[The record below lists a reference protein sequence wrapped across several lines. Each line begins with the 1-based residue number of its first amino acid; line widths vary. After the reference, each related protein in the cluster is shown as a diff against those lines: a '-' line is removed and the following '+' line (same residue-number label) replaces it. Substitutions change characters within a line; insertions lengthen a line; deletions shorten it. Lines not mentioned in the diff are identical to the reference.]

1 MDVPWGTVGHK
12 ARFHRLGG
20 SKNSLMLCLI
30 CFLFGIKMRRSC
42 FKFANCDMALIL
54 HGVRAVCWLHYLVG
68 ELARNVKSVLGF
80 DWA

>member
-1 MDVPWGTVGHK
+1 MSLGARWGTKPDFIGLAGAK
-12 ARFHRLGG
+12 IL
-20 SKNSLMLCLI
+20 LLWCLI
-30 CFLFGIKMRRSC
+30 CFLFGIKMSRSC